1 MIIVVTGWF
10 EDYDRYGMKTGKK
23 VFGVSHG
30 IVEET
35 GESVVLP
42 CENDPRNLGAV
53 WHENMGEWV
62 IYDK

>member
-1 MIIVVTGWF
+1 MNKQIMCGSK
-10 EDYDRYGMKTGKK
+10 Y
-23 VFGVSHG
+23 

-42 CENDPRNLGAV
+42 CENDPRSLGAV